1 MRGNCLK
8 EGLLSSKVK
17 STEFESGRL
26 SGSPLAGFNEIGMD
40 SLKGIALELTVPAP
54 LGCVLS
60 GVSRIG
66 RPEELENVDC
76 TETLRAPTN

>member
-1 MRGNCLK
+1 MHGDCL

-17 STEFESGRL
+17 STDFESGRL
-26 SGSPLAGFNEIGMD
+26 SGTPGFNEFGVEA
-40 SLKGIALELTVPAP
+40 LKGIALVPAP
-54 LGCVLS
+54 LGCVLI

-76 TETLRAPTN
+76 TETLRAPMN